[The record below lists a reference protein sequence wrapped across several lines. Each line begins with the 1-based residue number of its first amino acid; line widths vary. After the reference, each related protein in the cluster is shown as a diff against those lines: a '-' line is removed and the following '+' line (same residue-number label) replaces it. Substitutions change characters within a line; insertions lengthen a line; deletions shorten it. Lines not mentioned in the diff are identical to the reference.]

1 MSRQKTDKSDF
12 QIPACLHSQVYF
24 PFTQNM
30 PPELLVKM
38 AALVRAMVSPSY
50 PKFLLQN
57 RKKKKNKKKKEEEE
71 RRKKKNS
78 LF

>member
-24 PFTQNM
+24 LFTQNM

-57 RKKKKNKKKKEEEE
+57 RKKKRIRRRKKKKKEE
-71 RRKKKNS
+71 KKNS